1 MARQSPTNPRFR
13 CNVCKD
19 YYSAPKYKVH
29 YQCASHGYLCEE
41 HIYKTIYILY
51 QMKNDFEEEFY
62 IIVEREE
69 INSVLEEIKRWN
81 DRSDWCFIIDSLTEV
96 TDKITISNLLNKCLC
111 WKDPKKNLGKD
122 YLPSEHLMFEGGYP
136 THVAGNG
143 AISTISTYLC
153 LNIPIKFNWHEDVGR
168 WIEEGLEEEK
178 AKAKPS
184 LII

>member
-122 YLPSEHLMFEGGYP
+122 YLPSEHLMFEGGVS
-136 THVAGNG
+136 HSCCREWSN
-143 AISTISTYLC
+143 LH
-153 LNIPIKFNWHEDVGR
+153 NIYIPLFKYSNKIQLAR
-168 WIEEGLEEEK
+168 RCR
-178 AKAKPS
+178 S
-184 LII
+184 LD